1 MANMINYWWATRPK
15 RKLNSVPEVLA
26 LLSGLSLDA
35 EWNGQRNTHL
45 SLEAK
50 LEAEGLKRVGERRD
64 QGGSGAR
71 TYAAWIQS
79 LGLTFIQQSTGKMK
93 LTLAGEA
100 LMNGSNP
107 VEILKG
113 QVLKYQFP
121 SAYSISVRVADRFK
135 IHPFIFLLKLLLD
148 DRLSYLTE
156 EEIAKIVIVE
166 AENETNKCYE
176 YIVKRILQFR
186 EAGDNCLADDFFD
199 KYKPSRGPINLAH
212 PYSHLTDT
220 ANTLINW
227 LDYTQ
232 LIDRN
237 KDSDKKITVLSG
249 KEEEVKAI
257 VADGLP
263 FIADPEDHEKY
274 QRRYGL
280 APGQRKDSRALNNE
294 RSITPKDIA
303 KAQIQRAFISET
315 LKKPIFSINSEIID
329 KIQSITGYEEK
340 LIEDILL
347 SLYPHGAIGSFLPE
361 YFEMAFNGREEATE
375 FEKATVEIFRE
386 IFKYDARHV
395 GPIGLTPD
403 VLLLADDEG
412 YQAII
417 DNKAYSKYTI
427 SNDHHNRMV
436 HNYIENISNYS
447 DSPYPLA
454 FFTYI
459 AGGFG
464 KTFGSQLQKIQEA
477 TGINGS
483 GINVSNMIKLIEQSQ
498 EKTYSHASLRDLF
511 SVNRE
516 IIIGD
521 LL

>member
-1 MANMINYWWATRPK
+1 MINYWWATRPK

-26 LLSGLSLDA
+26 LLAGLALDE
-35 EWNGQRNTHL
+35 EWNGQRSTHL
-45 SLEAK
+45 TLEAR

-64 QGGSGAR
+64 QGGGGAR

-79 LGLTFIQQSTGKMK
+79 LGLTFIHQSSGRMK

-100 LMNGSNP
+100 LMNGSSP

-121 SAYSISVRVADRFK
+121 SAYSLSVRVDNRFK
-135 IHPFIFLLKLLLD
+135 IHPFVFLLKLLLD
-148 DRLSYLTE
+148 PRISYLTE
-156 EEIAKIVIVE
+156 EEIAKIIIVE
-166 AENETNKCYE
+166 AENETDKCYE
-176 YIVKRILQFR
+176 YVVRRILQFR
-186 EAGDNCLADDFFD
+186 EEGDRCLDPDFFD

-220 ANTLINW
+220 ANTFINW

-237 KDSDKKITVLSG
+237 KDSDKRITILSG
-249 KEEEVKAI
+249 KEAEVKAI
-257 VADGLP
+257 VDPGLP
-263 FIADPEDHEKY
+263 FISHPEDHEKF

-294 RSITPKDIA
+294 KTITAKDIA
-303 KAQIQRAFISET
+303 KAQIQKAFISET
-315 LKKPIFSINSEIID
+315 LKTPIFSINSGIVD
-329 KIQSITGYEEK
+329 KIQSITGYDTK
-340 LIEDILL
+340 LIEDTLL

-361 YFEMAFNGREEATE
+361 YFEMAFKGREEATE
-375 FEKATVEIFRE
+375 FEKATVEIFQE
-386 IFKYDARHV
+386 IFKYKAQHV

-436 HNYIENISNYS
+436 HNYIENLSHYS
-447 DSPYPLA
+447 SRSYPLA
-454 FFTYI
+454 FFAYI

-464 KTFGSQLQKIQEA
+464 KTFSPQVQKINEA

-483 GINVSNMIKLIEQSQ
+483 GINVSNMIKLIEQAQSRN
-498 EKTYSHASLRDLF
+498 YSHATLRDLF

-516 IIIGD
+516 ILISDIM
-521 LL
+521 

>member
-1 MANMINYWWATRPK
+1 MINYWWATRPK

-26 LLSGLSLDA
+26 LLSGLALDE
-35 EWNGQRNTHL
+35 EWNGQRKTHL
-45 SLEAK
+45 TLEAK

-64 QGGSGAR
+64 QGGGGAR

-79 LGLTFIQQSTGKMK
+79 LGLTFIHQSSGRMK
-93 LTLAGEA
+93 LTLAGGP

-121 SAYSISVRVADRFK
+121 SAYSLSVRVSERFK
-135 IHPFIFLLKLLLD
+135 IHPFVFLLKLMLD
-148 DRLSYLTE
+148 PRIAYLTE
-156 EEIAKIVIVE
+156 DEIAKIVIVE
-166 AENETNKCYE
+166 AENETDKCYE
-176 YIVKRILQFR
+176 YIVKRILQYR
-186 EAGDNCLADDFFD
+186 ETGEACLAPDFFD
-199 KYKPSRGPINLAH
+199 KFKPSRGPINLAH

-220 ANTLINW
+220 ANTFINW
-227 LDYTQ
+227 LEYTQ

-237 KDSDKKITVLSG
+237 KDTDKRITILAG
-249 KEEEVKAI
+249 KEDEVKSI
-257 VADGLP
+257 VDPGLP
-263 FIADPEDHEKY
+263 FIANPEDHEKY

-294 RSITPKDIA
+294 RTITAKDIA
-303 KAQIQRAFISET
+303 KAQIQKAFITET
-315 LKKPIFSINSEIID
+315 LKTPVFSISSQIID
-329 KIQSITGYEEK
+329 KIQGATGYDPK
-340 LIEDILL
+340 LIEDTLL
-347 SLYPHGAIGSFLPE
+347 ALYPHGAIGSFLPE
-361 YFEMAFNGREEATE
+361 YFEMAFNGREEATD
-375 FEKATVEIFRE
+375 FEKATVEIFQE
-386 IFKYDARHV
+386 IFKYQARHV

-403 VLLLADDEG
+403 VLLLADDDG

-436 HNYIENISNYS
+436 HNYIENLSNYS

-454 FFTYI
+454 FFAYI

-464 KTFGSQLQKIQEA
+464 KTFSPQIQKISEA
-477 TGINGS
+477 TGIRGS
-483 GINVSNMIKLIEQSQ
+483 GINVSNMIRLIENAQSQ
-498 EKTYSHASLRDLF
+498 DYSHARLRDLF

-516 IIIGD
+516 ILITDIA
-521 LL
+521 